1 MKNMKRWIVL
11 TVMFLFVANVFADN
25 RKKDETVQKLD
36 EEASEEFDYSF
47 MEGVRNNLIGNF
59 KDALGWFGHCLE
71 IQPSSAVAK
80 YEIANLLTLW
90 NLHAG
95 QLATIRTIFG
105 IRYCWQMYCR
115 RNQ

>member
-59 KDALGWFGHCLE
+59 KDALGWFRHCLG
-71 IQPSSAVAK
+71 IVWK
-80 YEIANLLTLW
+80 YNLRARLRSTRL
-90 NLHAG
+90 
-95 QLATIRTIFG
+95 QIF
-105 IRYCWQMYCR
+105 
-115 RNQ
+115 

>member
-47 MEGVRNNLIGNF
+47 MEGVRNNLIGNIHI
-59 KDALGWFGHCLE
+59 AGTSRPCSPG
-71 IQPSSAVAK
+71 ITSSRA
-80 YEIANLLTLW
+80 IS
-90 NLHAG
+90 
-95 QLATIRTIFG
+95 
-105 IRYCWQMYCR
+105 
-115 RNQ
+115 